1 MPNLT
6 GAKFLSLCTVAVG
19 AIYAAGYVYTEP
31 LAQANPLSA
40 KAPISTSKSSRPGLS
55 ATSVSSHSTSSTKG
69 PSSMSPST
77 PSSAPVYKDG
87 TYTGSGANPY
97 GTLSVAVEI
106 VHGRIARVQ
115 ITQYNMHYPESIIDP
130 TLPKEVISMQTWR
143 IYVVTGATASTY
155 NFAEAVYNALQKAKG

>member
-19 AIYAAGYVYTEP
+19 AIYAAGYAYTQP
-31 LAQANPLSA
+31 SAKANPLSA
-40 KAPISTSKSSRPGLS
+40 QAPTSSHKALS
-55 ATSVSSHSTSSTKG
+55 A
-69 PSSMSPST
+69 PST
-77 PSSAPVYKDG
+77 PSHSSSGTQNPSVPTTTPSPSPVYKDG

-97 GTLSVAVEI
+97 GTLSVTVEI
-106 VHGRIARVQ
+106 VHGKISRVQ

-130 TLPKEVISMQTWR
+130 TLPQEVISMQTWR